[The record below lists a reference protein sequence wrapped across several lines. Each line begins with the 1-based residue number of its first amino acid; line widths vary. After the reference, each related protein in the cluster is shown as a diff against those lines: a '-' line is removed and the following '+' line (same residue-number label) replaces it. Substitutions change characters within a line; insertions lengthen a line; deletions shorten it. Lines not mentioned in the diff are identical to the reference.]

1 MLLMTIGEMADKW
14 ANSKCPVS
22 PASQTIELDEF
33 MNRMYKEQYVEIA
46 TAALTSLLEELPEV
60 DKLPNNHNG
69 VDIGVRLGAIDYRN
83 EIKSLIKNKL
93 K

>member
-1 MLLMTIGEMADKW
+1 MTIEEIANKW
-14 ANSKCPVS
+14 AEEVDFECKG
-22 PASQTIELDEF
+22 PAKHAYIDG
-33 MNRMYKEQYVEIA
+33 YH
-46 TAALTSLLEELPEV
+46 AALTSLLEELPEV